1 MQSDLRFVFD
11 TNVLVS
17 ALLLRRSVARQSLDK
32 ALQYGKLLVSRD
44 TVEEL
49 NSVLGER
56 ASRFT
61 SPKKSAWSSSARLFG
76 TESGLK

>member
-1 MQSDLRFVFD
+1 VQSDLRFVFD

-32 ALQYGKLLVSRD
+32 ALQYGTLLVSGD

-49 NSVLGER
+49 NSVLQRKGVRELR
-56 ASRFT
+56 H
-61 SPKKSAWSSSARLFG
+61 
-76 TESGLK
+76 